1 MENKELAF
9 KGAVA
14 NGFLMLF
21 VNLAVAILSV
31 VGIVYSIILLDGSD
45 GARGGWLLGGS
56 LLLLLVNIIMW
67 CGLMQLEPN
76 EAKVLTW
83 FGKYRRHLARLPYE
97 GRLPVQR
104 RRVLRLIFKS

>member
-1 MENKELAF
+1 MENKEFAF

-56 LLLLLVNIIMW
+56 LLLLLVITFRITLIRRIMRQTSN
-67 CGLMQLEPN
+67 LL
-76 EAKVLTW
+76 
-83 FGKYRRHLARLPYE
+83 
-97 GRLPVQR
+97 
-104 RRVLRLIFKS
+104 S